1 MPTANAKLLECGEI
15 ADPTTPA
22 LLCRDSAGYNGFGLH
37 EGCACVSSTTVVDR
51 RLVAAIRAFGS
62 GSEEHETGAVFAI
75 ATSGEDAQRRTILA
89 REGV

>member
-1 MPTANAKLLECGEI
+1 M
-15 ADPTTPA
+15 
-22 LLCRDSAGYNGFGLH
+22 
-37 EGCACVSSTTVVDR
+37 GCLRRLWRKTNSSSTTVVDR
-51 RLVAAIRAFGS
+51 RLVVAIRAFGS

>member
-1 MPTANAKLLECGEI
+1 MQLL
-15 ADPTTPA
+15 T
-22 LLCRDSAGYNGFGLH
+22 
-37 EGCACVSSTTVVDR
+37 STTVVDR
-51 RLVAAIRAFGS
+51 RQVAAIRAFGS